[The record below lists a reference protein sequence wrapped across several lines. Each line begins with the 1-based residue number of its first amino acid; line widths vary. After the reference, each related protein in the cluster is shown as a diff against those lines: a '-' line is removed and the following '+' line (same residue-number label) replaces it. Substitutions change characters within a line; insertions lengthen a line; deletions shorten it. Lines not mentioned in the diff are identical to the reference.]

1 MSRHP
6 TVFLP
11 GAHFMAPIGDEAT
24 LLQLAGQLERAHPW
38 TYPRPP
44 DTRQR
49 FHRRPLRVGSNA
61 DPSCPPEPA
70 HTGGG
75 QHRFVTARSVECDG
89 GDAGP
94 RWHRTHS
101 RQLRTGT
108 PVPCRARH
116 RWRSE
121 LHDHDQQDHRGSPPP
136 EAAVDDVAPSTGS
149 AATIV
154 ATGDFSL
161 EWLTERRT
169 ELLAERQALTGQA
182 QRLEDEAN
190 ALLNDGETG
199 DVKFDDEGAE
209 GDGMALE
216 RDRDL
221 MLSAQARETVAEID
235 AALDRMA
242 AGTYGYSV
250 QSGRPIPHDRLEAIP
265 WATLLVE
272 EKRGG
277 IGSW

>member
-1 MSRHP
+1 MTTTNKS
-6 TVFLP
+6 T
-11 GAHFMAPIGDEAT
+11 AAA
-24 LLQLAGQLERAHPW
+24 
-38 TYPRPP
+38 
-44 DTRQR
+44 
-49 FHRRPLRVGSNA
+49 RRP
-61 DPSCPPEPA
+61 
-70 HTGGG
+70 
-75 QHRFVTARSVECDG
+75 TAG
-89 GDAGP
+89 
-94 RWHRTHS
+94 
-101 RQLRTGT
+101 
-108 PVPCRARH
+108 
-116 RWRSE
+116 
-121 LHDHDQQDHRGSPPP
+121 
-136 EAAVDDVAPSTGS
+136 VDDVASSTGS
-149 AATIV
+149 AATVV
-154 ATGDFSL
+154 ATGDFSR

-209 GDGMALE
+209 GDGMAVE

>member
-1 MSRHP
+1 MTTTNKS
-6 TVFLP
+6 T
-11 GAHFMAPIGDEAT
+11 AAA
-24 LLQLAGQLERAHPW
+24 
-38 TYPRPP
+38 
-44 DTRQR
+44 
-49 FHRRPLRVGSNA
+49 RRP
-61 DPSCPPEPA
+61 
-70 HTGGG
+70 
-75 QHRFVTARSVECDG
+75 TAS
-89 GDAGP
+89 
-94 RWHRTHS
+94 
-101 RQLRTGT
+101 
-108 PVPCRARH
+108 
-116 RWRSE
+116 
-121 LHDHDQQDHRGSPPP
+121 
-136 EAAVDDVAPSTGS
+136 VDDVASSTGS
-149 AATIV
+149 AATVV
-154 ATGDFSL
+154 ATGDFSR

-182 QRLEDEAN
+182 QRLEDEAD

-209 GDGMALE
+209 GDGMAVE

-265 WATLLVE
+265 PATLLVE
-272 EKRGG
+272 KKRGG